1 MILILNIKIDKKGSD
16 FLKIEK
22 INDNQIRCILTK
34 NDLAQRAIKLS
45 ELAYGSEK
53 TKNLFRD
60 MMRQAQKELDFHA
73 EDIPLMIEAI
83 PYSEHVVL
91 IITKVEDPEELDT
104 KFSNFAPAIREED
117 SELDDMIQ
125 ELSGA
130 AEVLDLF
137 KKIQDSVMPPSFS
150 GDSDTALS
158 KSGSE
163 TGASNEHPEDEYL
176 TRMFTFSSL
185 AHLSK
190 LARLVGT
197 YYNGSNSL
205 YKDDAYGT
213 YILMVTQGTHTRE
226 EYNRFCNMVSEYG
239 SMHKSLPAME
249 HFLEEHFV
257 PIVKDAALQTLA
269 EL

>member
-1 MILILNIKIDKKGSD
+1 M
-16 FLKIEK
+16 KIER

-34 NDLAQRAIKLS
+34 SDLAKRAIKIS

-53 TKNLFRD
+53 AKNLFRD
-60 MMRQAQKELDFHA
+60 MMRQAQKELGFNA

-83 PYSEHVVL
+83 PYSEHIVL

-104 KFSNFAPAIREED
+104 KFSNFAPGVREGD
-117 SELDDMIQ
+117 SALDDMIS

-137 KKIQDSVMPPSFS
+137 KKIQDSVLPPMPSKASGADITGKEALDEDDYSEEKENPS
-150 GDSDTALS
+150 
-158 KSGSE
+158 
-163 TGASNEHPEDEYL
+163 L

-185 AHLSK
+185 AHVSK
-190 LARLVGT
+190 LAKLIGT
-197 YYNGSNSL
+197 RYHDTNSL

-213 YILMVTQGTHTRE
+213 YILIVTKGSHTRE

-239 SMHKSLPAME
+239 SMHRSKPATE
-249 HFLEEHFV
+249 RFLEEHFA
-257 PIVKDAALQTLA
+257 PIIKDNALATLA
-269 EL
+269 DL

>member
-1 MILILNIKIDKKGSD
+1 M
-16 FLKIEK
+16 KIEK
-22 INDNQIRCILTK
+22 INENQIRCTLTK
-34 NDLAQRAIKLS
+34 SDLAERAIKLS

-53 TKNLFRD
+53 AKNLFRD
-60 MMRQAQKELDFHA
+60 MMRQAQKELGFNA

-104 KFSNFAPAIREED
+104 KFSNFAPGVREGD
-117 SELDDMIQ
+117 SVLDDMIG

-137 KKIQDSVMPPSFS
+137 KKIQDSVLPQSVPSKDTS
-150 GDSDTALS
+150 GAVSARDNS
-158 KSGSE
+158 SE
-163 TGASNEHPEDEYL
+163 DDYAEEKENPNL
-176 TRMFTFSSL
+176 TRMFTFSTL
-185 AHLSK
+185 AHVNK
-190 LARLVGT
+190 LARLVGAN
-197 YYNGSNSL
+197 YNGVNSL

-213 YILMVTQGTHTRE
+213 YILIVTKGSHTRE

-239 SMHKSLPAME
+239 SMHKTKPATE
-249 HFLEEHFV
+249 RFLEEHFA
-257 PIVKDAALQTLA
+257 PIIKDNALQTLA

>member
-1 MILILNIKIDKKGSD
+1 M
-16 FLKIEK
+16 KIEK

-34 NDLAQRAIKLS
+34 SDLAQRAIKLS

-53 TKNLFRD
+53 AKGLFRD
-60 MMRQAQKELDFHA
+60 MMRQAQKELGFNA

-83 PYSEHVVL
+83 PYSEHIVL

-104 KFSNFAPAIREED
+104 KFSNFAPGVREGD
-117 SELDDMIQ
+117 SALDDMIS

-137 KKIQDSVMPPSFS
+137 KKIQDSVLPQAIPARDASV
-150 GDSDTALS
+150 GTAA
-158 KSGSE
+158 KDMSE
-163 TGASNEHPEDEYL
+163 EDYSEETENPNL

-185 AHLSK
+185 AHVNK
-190 LARLVGT
+190 LAKLVGT
-197 YYNGSNSL
+197 HYRGANSL
-205 YKDDAYGT
+205 YKDDAYST
-213 YILMVTQGTHTRE
+213 YILIVTKGTHTRE

-239 SMHKSLPAME
+239 SMHKSKLATE
-249 HFLEEHFV
+249 HFLEEHFA
-257 PIVKDAALQTLA
+257 PIIKDNALATLA

>member
-1 MILILNIKIDKKGSD
+1 
-16 FLKIEK
+16 LKIEK

-104 KFSNFAPAIREED
+104 KFSNFAPGIREED
-117 SELDDMIQ
+117 AALDDMIQ
-125 ELSGA
+125 DISGA

-137 KKIQDSVMPPSFS
+137 KKIQDSVMSPSVA
-150 GDSDTALS
+150 GAL
-158 KSGSE
+158 GERHAESE
-163 TGASNEHPEDEYL
+163 GQNDYPEDDAL
-176 TRMFTFSSL
+176 ARMFMFSSL
-185 AHLSK
+185 GNLSK
-190 LARLVGT
+190 FARLTGLHYQGT
-197 YYNGSNSL
+197 NSL

-213 YILMVTQGTHTRE
+213 YILMVTKGSHTRE
-226 EYNRFCNMVSEYG
+226 EYNRFCNMLSEYG
-239 SMHKSLPAME
+239 SMHKSVPATE
-249 HFLEEHFV
+249 HFLEEHFE
-257 PIVKDAALQTLA
+257 PIIKDTALQTLA

>member
-1 MILILNIKIDKKGSD
+1 M
-16 FLKIEK
+16 KIER

-34 NDLAQRAIKLS
+34 SDLAQRAIKIS

-53 TKNLFRD
+53 AKSLFRD
-60 MMRQAQKELDFHA
+60 MMRQAQKELGFNA

-104 KFSNFAPAIREED
+104 KFSKFAPGLREED
-117 SELDDMIQ
+117 SSLDNMIQ
-125 ELSGA
+125 DLTGS

-137 KKIQDSVMPPSFS
+137 RKIQDTVAAHAFPGGEAPAGTDKTTSSQ
-150 GDSDTALS
+150 
-158 KSGSE
+158 
-163 TGASNEHPEDEYL
+163 EDICDEEAENPNL
-176 TRMFTFSSL
+176 TRMFTFSTL
-185 AHLSK
+185 AHVNK
-190 LARLVGT
+190 LARLVGSNYHGT
-197 YYNGSNSL
+197 NSL

-213 YILMVTQGTHTRE
+213 YILVVTRGSHTRE

-239 SMHKSLPAME
+239 SMQKALPAAE
-249 HFLEEHFV
+249 HFLEEHFA
-257 PIVKDAALQTLA
+257 PIIKDNALATLA

>member
-1 MILILNIKIDKKGSD
+1 M
-16 FLKIEK
+16 KIEK

-34 NDLAQRAIKLS
+34 HDLAQRAIKLS

-104 KFSNFAPAIREED
+104 KFSNFAPGVREED
-117 SELDDMIQ
+117 SALDDMIQ
-125 ELSGA
+125 ELNGA

-137 KKIQDSVMPPSFS
+137 KKIQDSVMPQGLPADVGTSS
-150 GDSDTALS
+150 SKTNHHSDSDD
-158 KSGSE
+158 E
-163 TGASNEHPEDEYL
+163 YEEDECL

-185 AHLSK
+185 AHISK
-190 LARLVGT
+190 LAKLVGS
-197 YYNGSNSL
+197 YYHGCNSL

-213 YILMVTQGTHTRE
+213 YILIVTKGSHTRE

-239 SMHKSLPAME
+239 CMHKSMPATE
-249 HFLEEHFV
+249 HFLEEHFE
-257 PIVKDAALQTLA
+257 PIIKDTALNTLA
-269 EL
+269 VL